1 MFPIDQSTLSY
12 LYGNRDMFL
21 CYFSLGLLLQ
31 IPVTVMRYFLVDQ
44 IGFGAAELAQVAALI
59 SFPWAVKP
67 FTAFLSENFV
77 SRIVKRNTQVAVA
90 YGLSGLCWFSF
101 LFFRHDRTGRFPA
114 LASAFFS
121 SIFTSY
127 ADVTLDASM
136 VRRVHSS
143 TDHGNGRL
151 QSFVLASR
159 AFGALMGS
167 FLSGAF
173 ALFFAPF
180 PCIAL
185 FHLVGVYA
193 GLKLKTLTVHGNANG
208 ARQGIHKSTCSKC
221 KDILKALLYQE
232 RIVFVLILFII
243 ASPVSDFAIM
253 QYYFQKEKSVS
264 PIVFSVGDAVASI
277 VTICASLFFNAY
289 LRGKTW
295 QSVVMLPQCVLFVLI
310 AINMLLITC
319 TIDIK
324 GEIYLIV
331 RSVLGSFFG
340 HIGFMPLVVRAADL
354 VPEGFEGTFYSLY
367 MSTVN
372 LGSVVAEELSGL
384 LTKALV
390 LQTTTS
396 KALFYLFVVLH
407 NIATFVCFHLA
418 YGHGIH

>member
-12 LYGNRDMFL
+12 LHGNRDMFL

-31 IPVTVMRYFLVDQ
+31 IPVTVMRYFLVNE
-44 IGFGAAELAQVAALI
+44 IGLGAAELAQVAALV

-67 FTAFLSENFV
+67 FTAFMSENFV
-77 SRIVKRNTQVAVA
+77 SRVVQRNIQVAIA
-90 YGLSGLCWFSF
+90 YGLSGVCWFSF
-101 LFFRHDRTGRFPA
+101 LFFRHDRSGSFPT

-121 SIFTSY
+121 SVFISY

-143 TDHGNGRL
+143 VAHSNGRL
-151 QSFVLASR
+151 QSFILAFR
-159 AFGALMGS
+159 AFGALVGS

-185 FHLVGVYA
+185 LHLVGVYA
-193 GLKLKTLTVHGNANG
+193 GWKLKTVADG
-208 ARQGIHKSTCSKC
+208 AQEGLHKSTCSKC
-221 KDILKALLYQE
+221 KGILQALLYQE
-232 RIVFVLILFII
+232 RFVFVMILFVI

-253 QYYFQKEKSVS
+253 QYYFQKEKLVS
-264 PIVFSVGDAVASI
+264 PLLFSISDASASI
-277 VTICASLFFNAY
+277 VTIFASLFFNAY

-295 QSVVMLPQCVLFVLI
+295 QSVVMLPQCILFVII
-310 AINMLLITC
+310 AVNMLLITS
-319 TIDIK
+319 TIDLN
-324 GEIYLIV
+324 GDYYLLA
-331 RSVLGSFFG
+331 RSVFGAFFG
-340 HIGFMPLVVRAADL
+340 HIGFMPLVVRAANL
-354 VPEGFEGTFYSLY
+354 VPRGFEGTFYSLY

-396 KALFYLFVVLH
+396 KAVFYLFVVLH
-407 NIATFVCFHLA
+407 NIATLICFHLA
-418 YGHGIH
+418 YGQGIQGSGL